1 MMFIRLNK
9 DNRQFILSDKKLEK
23 DLLNVYDEI
32 EVNASEVLKLIRSSV
47 NWKIASDNCLVA
59 NFISD
64 DCGLYKL
71 FTDIKTKHQSDSGD
85 SKLQS
90 KSIPDECVKDL
101 NTRVI
106 YYVEGTSKLIRKND
120 SKQIFVARRVGRDDV
135 SYIDSVIINNQVRE
149 RFFKDAK
156 RSTYYK
162 KHNKYVISNED
173 RDVYN
178 YWSNFIDN
186 LFKSYK
192 DLSEHSV

>member
-9 DNRQFILSDKKLEK
+9 DDRQFILSNEKLEK
-23 DLLNVYDEI
+23 DLLNIYDEI
-32 EVNASEVLKLIRSSV
+32 EVNASEVLRLIRSSV
-47 NWKIASDNCLVA
+47 NWKIASDNCLVV
-59 NFISD
+59 NFRSD
-64 DCGLYKL
+64 DCELYKL

-90 KSIPDECVKDL
+90 KLIPDECVKDL

-156 RSTYYK
+156 RSAYYK

-173 RDVYN
+173 SEVYN

>member
-1 MMFIRLNK
+1 MFIRLNR
-9 DNRQFILSDKKLEK
+9 DDRQFILSDEKLNK

-32 EVNASEVLKLIRSSV
+32 EVNASEVLKLIRSST
-47 NWKIASDNCLVA
+47 NQKIASDNCLVV
-59 NFISD
+59 NFRSD
-64 DCGLYKL
+64 DCELYKL
-71 FTDIKTKHQSDSGD
+71 FIDIKTKHLSDSND

-90 KSIPDECVKDL
+90 KSIPDACVKDL
-101 NTRVI
+101 NTRAT

-120 SKQIFVARRVGRDDV
+120 AKQILVARRVGRDDV
-135 SYIDSVIINNQVRE
+135 SYADSVIINNQVRE

-162 KHNKYVISNED
+162 KHNKYIISDED
-173 RDVYN
+173 KEVYN

-192 DLSEHSV
+192 DLSEQYV

>member
-9 DNRQFILSDKKLEK
+9 DDRQFILSDEKLEK
-23 DLLNVYDEI
+23 DVLNVYDEI
-32 EVNASEVLKLIRSSV
+32 EINASEVLRLIRSST
-47 NWKIASDNCLVA
+47 NWKIASDNCLVV
-59 NFISD
+59 NFRSD
-64 DCGLYKL
+64 DCELYKL
-71 FTDIKTKHQSDSGD
+71 FTDIKTKHQSNSGD

-90 KSIPDECVKDL
+90 KSIPDACVKDL

-135 SYIDSVIINNQVRE
+135 SYVDSVIINNQVRE

-156 RSTYYK
+156 RSAYYK
-162 KHNKYVISNED
+162 KHNKYVISDED
-173 RDVYN
+173 IEVYN

-192 DLSEHSV
+192 DLSEQYV